1 MQTTRLNNLFPML
14 WTSTLGLLALLL
26 PLLIE
31 AADQGQPRV
40 VNGVAIYL
48 GVLPSEMILG
58 HPREHTEAEM
68 HGGIPAGE
76 HRYHIVIA
84 LFDSASGKRITDA
97 EVTARV
103 SELGL
108 FGPQKKLDPM
118 LIAGTV
124 TYGNYFTLS
133 ARGPYRIQV
142 QIRRPG
148 MPGAIEA
155 VFEYVRA

>member
-1 MQTTRLNNLFPML
+1 MRAARLKSLSPFL
-14 WTSTLGLLALLL
+14 LVSALDVLALVTM
-26 PLLIE
+26 
-31 AADQGQPRV
+31 AAETGQSKV
-40 VNGVAIYL
+40 VEGVAIYL
-48 GVLPSEMILG
+48 GILPSEMILG
-58 HPREHTEAEM
+58 YPKAHPEAEM
-68 HGGIPAGE
+68 HGGVPAGE
-76 HRYHIVIA
+76 HRYHIMVA

-97 EVTARV
+97 EVTAKV

-108 FGPQKKLDPM
+108 FGPQKKLEPM

-148 MPGAIEA
+148 MPRAIEA
-155 VFEYVRA
+155 AFEYARA